1 LEANGPDDPGAF
13 AEFDKWVAD
22 RVAQRAAAM
31 AEVMK
36 AAGLTSPLPG
46 LADMKGQGG
55 LDPKLETLKIETHC
69 SERRFGW
76 QVPEFSG
83 WNFGLQ

>member
-1 LEANGPDDPGAF
+1 MKPGK
-13 AEFDKWVAD
+13 E
-22 RVAQRAAAM
+22 
-31 AEVMK
+31 
-36 AAGLTSPLPG
+36 
-46 LADMKGQGG
+46 GQPG

-83 WNFGLQ
+83 WNIGLQ

>member
-1 LEANGPDDPGAF
+1 VVWPGTEERDVRQVLPDASVLVGYELLSLPWISLNGDN
-13 AEFDKWVAD
+13 
-22 RVAQRAAAM
+22 M
-31 AEVMK
+31 
-36 AAGLTSPLPG
+36 
-46 LADMKGQGG
+46 G

-83 WNFGLQ
+83 WNFGLQYHGGF